1 MSLEVLIVDDH
12 SMVRKGVGMLIQEM
26 GGEVAAEAASL
37 EQARPLMRT
46 SYWTLMVLDIN
57 LPDGDGL
64 DFVQEIRADGYKQP
78 ILVHSLLPD
87 SAVATR
93 VFKAG
98 ANGFISK
105 TCDPDDFIAA
115 CRRVEAGGRYVSPG
129 YAEELASSLITGE
142 PLARH
147 DKLSERE
154 FQVMLLIA
162 QGKTPTQIA
171 ETLGCGVTSISTFR
185 HRILKKL
192 NLKTSLDI
200 MRYALNHRLLTAA

>member
-1 MSLEVLIVDDH
+1 MNIDALIVDDH
-12 SMVRKGVGMLIQEM
+12 SMVRKGVGLLIQEM

-37 EQARPLMRT
+37 EQARTVART
-46 SYWTLMVLDIN
+46 SYWNMMVLDLN

-64 DFVQEIRADGYKQP
+64 DFVSEIRSDGYKQP
-78 ILVHSLLPD
+78 ILVHSLMPD
-87 SAVATR
+87 TAVAAR

-105 TCDPDDFIAA
+105 TCDPEEFIVA
-115 CRRVEAGGRYVSPG
+115 CKRVVYGGRYVSPG

-162 QGKTPTQIA
+162 QGKTPTQVA

-192 NLKTSLDI
+192 ELKTSLDI
-200 MRYALNHRLLTAA
+200 MRYALNHRLITAA